1 MATPRERKG
10 INVVSNLLSKNIDD
24 INKKTGEKKSFE
36 ITEENTSFI
45 NIKNEILEHYHFN
58 FEIDNE
64 TEQFLK
70 EQTFKLH
77 SVNNKMNTELG
88 KIFKETQDLL
98 SKNRYGCFR
107 AWFEELGFKK
117 DSVYRYIGRYN
128 LIVALGDSKKVEIV
142 EALPIKLAY
151 EISKDD
157 CQEELRNRVLNGEIT
172 SLADFMEQ
180 KKLKLSQIDE
190 AQVVEESKDYSSILE
205 NDFKIFNNNYK
216 ALNSSLKD
224 KIKDLT
230 EDKQKSVV
238 EDIES
243 INKKIEKLLSSL

>member
-1 MATPRERKG
+1 MATSRERKG
-10 INVVSNLLSKNIDD
+10 INVVSNLLSGNIGN
-24 INKKTGEKKSFE
+24 INKKTEEKDF
-36 ITEENTSFI
+36 ITESNLQ
-45 NIKNEILEHYHFN
+45 NIKNEVLRSYQFN

-77 SVNNKMNTELG
+77 AVNNKMNTELG

-98 SKNRYGCFR
+98 AKNRYGCFR

-151 EISKDD
+151 EISKED
-157 CQEELRNRVLNGEIT
+157 CSIELRDKVLNGEIKT
-172 SLADFMEQ
+172 LQEFMEA
-180 KKLKLSQIDE
+180 KKYIVNCGWKSIRVRNRQIPINGM
-190 AQVVEESKDYSSILE
+190 SILPTGCCP
-205 NDFKIFNNNYK
+205 Y
-216 ALNSSLKD
+216 LRSRSLPD
-224 KIKDLT
+224 R
-230 EDKQKSVV
+230 
-238 EDIES
+238 
-243 INKKIEKLLSSL
+243 

>member
-1 MATPRERKG
+1 MATARERKG
-10 INVVSNLLSKNIDD
+10 VSVVSNLLSGNIGN
-24 INKKTGEKKSFE
+24 INKKTDNKDIE
-36 ITEENTSFI
+36 TSNNLQ
-45 NIKNEILEHYHFN
+45 NIKNEILNGYRFS
-58 FEIDNE
+58 FDIDNE

-98 SKNRYGCFR
+98 AKNRYGCFR

-157 CQEELRNRVLNGEIT
+157 CKKELRDRVLNGEIRT
-172 SLADFMEQ
+172 LQEFLEE
-180 KKLKLSQIDE
+180 KKLQLPNVKEAEVTETKIDYLAIFE
-190 AQVVEESKDYSSILE
+190 D
-205 NDFKIFNNNYK
+205 DFKTFNNNYTF
-216 ALNSSLKD
+216 LNSSLKD
-224 KIKDLT
+224 RIKELS
-230 EDKQKSVV
+230 EEKQKFVV
-238 EDIES
+238 EEFES
-243 INKKIEKLLSSL
+243 INKKIEKLLKNL

>member
-1 MATPRERKG
+1 MATSRERKG
-10 INVVSNLLSKNIDD
+10 VNVVSNLLSGSIGN
-24 INKKTGEKKSFE
+24 INKKTEEKDF
-36 ITEENTSFI
+36 ITESNLQ
-45 NIKNEILEHYHFN
+45 NIKNEVLRSYQFN
-58 FEIDNE
+58 FEIDKE

-77 SVNNKMNTELG
+77 AVNNKMNTELG

-98 SKNRYGCFR
+98 AKNRYGCFR

>member
-1 MATPRERKG
+1 MATVRERKG
-10 INVVSNLLSKNIDD
+10 VSVVSNLLSGNIGN
-24 INKKTGEKKSFE
+24 INKKIDNKDIE
-36 ITEENTSFI
+36 TSNNLQ
-45 NIKNEILEHYHFN
+45 NIKNEILNGYRFS
-58 FEIDNE
+58 FDIDNE

-98 SKNRYGCFR
+98 AKNRYGCFR

-157 CQEELRNRVLNGEIT
+157 LILFNQFDLAEIT
-172 SLADFMEQ
+172 EKSLEE
-180 KKLKLSQIDE
+180 IDL
-190 AQVVEESKDYSSILE
+190 I
-205 NDFKIFNNNYK
+205 NNF
-216 ALNSSLKD
+216 
-224 KIKDLT
+224 
-230 EDKQKSVV
+230 EV
-238 EDIES
+238 
-243 INKKIEKLLSSL
+243 NKEKYF

>member
-1 MATPRERKG
+1 MKRIDLGLFLAPRRK
-10 INVVSNLLSKNIDD
+10 IIAVIRNQFVQFFSKYKKTEEKDFITESNLQ
-24 INKKTGEKKSFE
+24 
-36 ITEENTSFI
+36 
-45 NIKNEILEHYHFN
+45 NIKNEVLRSYQFN

-77 SVNNKMNTELG
+77 AVNNKLNTELG

-98 SKNRYGCFR
+98 AKNRYGCFR

-151 EISKDD
+151 EIS
-157 CQEELRNRVLNGEIT
+157 
-172 SLADFMEQ
+172 S
-180 KKLKLSQIDE
+180 
-190 AQVVEESKDYSSILE
+190 
-205 NDFKIFNNNYK
+205 NY
-216 ALNSSLKD
+216 LFD
-224 KIKDLT
+224 VI
-230 EDKQKSVV
+230 
-238 EDIES
+238 
-243 INKKIEKLLSSL
+243 IN

>member
-1 MATPRERKG
+1 MATSRERKG
-10 INVVSNLLSKNIDD
+10 VNVVSNLLSGNIGN
-24 INKKTGEKKSFE
+24 INKKTEEKDF
-36 ITEENTSFI
+36 ITESNLQ
-45 NIKNEILEHYHFN
+45 NIKNEVLRSYQFN

-77 SVNNKMNTELG
+77 AVNNKMNTELG

-98 SKNRYGCFR
+98 AKNRYGCFR